1 MAPEKYKHHNGQV
14 FCTCFGGY
22 ININIF
28 KKSFNSCKCML
39 LLFVQKSEIFPKNA
53 TKSKLYEFAR
63 FKTKYWLNVTTLSA
77 PISVHEC
84 LVWGDKLWWFAREL
98 WLTCVW
104 SEIME
109 SKIAHLQNCATAK
122 RHNCW
127 HCRFSFWFCLRFE
140 VKCAFV
146 VSRGLFV
153 DVQRALW
160 KIDVWKEIVFLVNFG
175 RWDLS
180 CSSEGGS
187 IHTLY
192 TREWKEPIYCDIFGS
207 RARLFKPLF
216 EIESIEVLTD
226 YMYGKSSLCLPHNNL
241 NINGGFILWL
251 NQKKTYSKTSNQVFL
266 PYYDIVSDFVFRNT
280 RQ

>member
-1 MAPEKYKHHNGQV
+1 M
-14 FCTCFGGY
+14 
-22 ININIF
+22 
-28 KKSFNSCKCML
+28 
-39 LLFVQKSEIFPKNA
+39 
-53 TKSKLYEFAR
+53 YEFAR

-109 SKIAHLQNCATAK
+109 SKITHLENCATAK

-153 DVQRALW
+153 DVQRRLW

-180 CSSEGGS
+180 CSSEGGIHIRYTLRERNLS
-187 IHTLY
+187 IVIYLDPERAYSNLY
-192 TREWKEPIYCDIFGS
+192 
-207 RARLFKPLF
+207 L
-216 EIESIEVLTD
+216 
-226 YMYGKSSLCLPHNNL
+226 KSSL
-241 NINGGFILWL
+241 
-251 NQKKTYSKTSNQVFL
+251 
-266 PYYDIVSDFVFRNT
+266 
-280 RQ
+280 

>member
-1 MAPEKYKHHNGQV
+1 
-14 FCTCFGGY
+14 
-22 ININIF
+22 
-28 KKSFNSCKCML
+28 
-39 LLFVQKSEIFPKNA
+39 
-53 TKSKLYEFAR
+53 
-63 FKTKYWLNVTTLSA
+63 
-77 PISVHEC
+77 
-84 LVWGDKLWWFAREL
+84 
-98 WLTCVW
+98 
-104 SEIME
+104 ME
-109 SKIAHLQNCATAK
+109 SKIAHLEKCAAAK
-122 RHNCW
+122 KHNCW

-153 DVQRALW
+153 DVQRGFW

-226 YMYGKSSLCLPHNNL
+226 YMYGKSSLCLPTNNL

-251 NQKKTYSKTSNQVFL
+251 NQKKIYIQRHRIRFSCHSTTLFRILLLGIPGSRMDSWNAKLRNLNKRSKRQIRADEKFSCHHQNFPWKHELTLKTFRKFKSSYSQVNSAQKTKLSFWGN
-266 PYYDIVSDFVFRNT
+266 
-280 RQ
+280 

>member
-1 MAPEKYKHHNGQV
+1 M
-14 FCTCFGGY
+14 
-22 ININIF
+22 
-28 KKSFNSCKCML
+28 
-39 LLFVQKSEIFPKNA
+39 
-53 TKSKLYEFAR
+53 YEFAR

-109 SKIAHLQNCATAK
+109 SKITHLENCATAK

-146 VSRGLFV
+146 VSRGLLV
-153 DVQRALW
+153 DVQRGLLW

-180 CSSEGGS
+180 CSSEGG
-187 IHTLY
+187 IHTYAIHSWVKGTYLLWY
-192 TREWKEPIYCDIFGS
+192 IWIQGAPIQTFIWNRVYRS
-207 RARLFKPLF
+207 SNRLHVWEIQPLLATQQLKYKRRLHLV
-216 EIESIEVLTD
+216 I
-226 YMYGKSSLCLPHNNL
+226 
-241 NINGGFILWL
+241 
-251 NQKKTYSKTSNQVFL
+251 
-266 PYYDIVSDFVFRNT
+266 
-280 RQ
+280 

>member
-1 MAPEKYKHHNGQV
+1 M
-14 FCTCFGGY
+14 
-22 ININIF
+22 
-28 KKSFNSCKCML
+28 
-39 LLFVQKSEIFPKNA
+39 
-53 TKSKLYEFAR
+53 
-63 FKTKYWLNVTTLSA
+63 SA

-109 SKIAHLQNCATAK
+109 SKITHLQNCATAK

-153 DVQRALW
+153 DVQRRLW

-180 CSSEGGS
+180 CSSEGG
-187 IHTLY
+187 IHTYAIHSWVKGTYLLWY
-192 TREWKEPIYCDIFGS
+192 IWIQRRRRVPIQTFIWNRVY
-207 RARLFKPLF
+207 RK
-216 EIESIEVLTD
+216 VLTD
-226 YMYGKSSLCLPHNNL
+226 YMYGKSYLSQDYDTTNKKVPSLHLKMK
-241 NINGGFILWL
+241 
-251 NQKKTYSKTSNQVFL
+251 KKTLISTTYK
-266 PYYDIVSDFVFRNT
+266 
-280 RQ
+280 